1 MGFGKLIVIEG
12 LDGSGKNTQTE
23 LLMNFFLKNKKN
35 AKKISFPN
43 YSSNSAA
50 LVKMYLNSEFGKNP
64 NDVNAY
70 AATSFY
76 SVDRYASF
84 KKDWE
89 KFYKIKDS
97 VIVCDRYTTSNAIYQ
112 MSKLDKV
119 EWDEYLTW
127 LFDYE
132 YNKLGLPK
140 PDMVIYLNVP
150 TEVSQKLM
158 EKRYNGDES
167 KKDMHESDV
176 GFLKKCIKSAEYI
189 SRKQGWL
196 TINCVENGKMRDIHS
211 IQNEI
216 ISCLQ
221 KGCIL

>member
-1 MGFGKLIVIEG
+1 
-12 LDGSGKNTQTE
+12 
-23 LLMNFFLKNKKN
+23 
-35 AKKISFPN
+35 
-43 YSSNSAA
+43 
-50 LVKMYLNSEFGKNP
+50 
-64 NDVNAY
+64 
-70 AATSFY
+70 
-76 SVDRYASF
+76 
-84 KKDWE
+84 
-89 KFYKIKDS
+89 
-97 VIVCDRYTTSNAIYQ
+97 

-132 YNKLGLPK
+132 YNKLGLQK
-140 PDMVIYLNVP
+140 PDMVIYLKVP

-167 KKDMHESDV
+167 KKDVHESDV

-196 TINCVENGKMRDIHS
+196 TINCEEKRKLRDIHS

-216 ISCLQ
+216 ITCLQ